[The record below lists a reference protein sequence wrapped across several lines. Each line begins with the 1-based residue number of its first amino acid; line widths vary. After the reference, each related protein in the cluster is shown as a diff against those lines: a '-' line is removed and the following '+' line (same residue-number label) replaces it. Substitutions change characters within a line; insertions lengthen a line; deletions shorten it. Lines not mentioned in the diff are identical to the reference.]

1 MLRSFSVVA
10 ICSLLFIPMVLFLTG
25 VSTAQV
31 MEGTDFKI
39 ESDSINF
46 GGGFSASESFTL
58 KDTLGEV
65 ATGESESETFALRA
79 GYRQL
84 QAVAI
89 SITAPP
95 AVGLA
100 PSIPGV
106 TGGFSTGSTSVTVT
120 TDGPAGY
127 ELLIRAENSPA
138 MQGPGS
144 ATIGDYEEVG
154 DADFIFATSS
164 SMSHLGL
171 SVVGEDAADR
181 FRHDGSNVCGAG
193 STNTPLRCWVGL
205 TTTLELVARRGSS
218 NHPAGTETTIN
229 FQVGIGDMVTQPPG
243 VYVATTTVTA
253 LPL

>member
-1 MLRSFSVVA
+1 MIRSFFVITIGSVLLTPLA
-10 ICSLLFIPMVLFLTG
+10 ILFTG
-25 VSTAQV
+25 VSGAQV
-31 MEGTDFKI
+31 MEGTQYRI

-46 GGGFSASESFTL
+46 GGGFSASDSYTL

-65 ATGESESETFALRA
+65 ATGESASDSFALRA

-89 SITAPP
+89 SISAPQSIEMDP
-95 AVGLA
+95 A
-100 PSIPGV
+100 IPGIG
-106 TGGFSTGSTSVTVT
+106 GGFSNGSTSVTVI
-120 TDGPAGY
+120 TDNPAGY
-127 ELLIRAENSPA
+127 ELLISAENSPA
-138 MQGPGS
+138 MQGPNA

-154 DADFIFATSS
+154 AADYEFATSS

-171 SVVGEDAADR
+171 SVVGVDAAAR
-181 FRHDGSNVCGAG
+181 FLHDGSSVCGSG

-205 TTTLELVARRGSS
+205 RTTLATIARNNNS
-218 NHPAGTETTIN
+218 NHPAGTETLIN
-229 FQVGIGDMVTQPPG
+229 FRVGVGGAIAQPPG